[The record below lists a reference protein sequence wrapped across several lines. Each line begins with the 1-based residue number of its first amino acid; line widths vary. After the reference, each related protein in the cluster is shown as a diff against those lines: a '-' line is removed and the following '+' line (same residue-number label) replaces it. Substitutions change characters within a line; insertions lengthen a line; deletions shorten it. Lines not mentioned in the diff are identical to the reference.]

1 LKLDTTQLHISIV
14 DETQVGYQAST
25 LVICLVM
32 TFTSSSHYL
41 TLLERIVKNIH
52 RNVHLSFFNKL
63 VLVKQKA
70 MGRGQITFQTL
81 LGLFHHL

>member
-41 TLLERIVKNIH
+41 TNYLSKWVRHDVK
-52 RNVHLSFFNKL
+52 HLF
-63 VLVKQKA
+63 
-70 MGRGQITFQTL
+70 QI
-81 LGLFHHL
+81 LFLC